1 MQAAKLYEIISSYN
15 RFWTSGAIEAGIE
28 RDILPACLRQL
39 DSKEIVVIKGVR
51 RCGKST
57 LMAQVIRA
65 LLAQG
70 VKPTAILRV
79 NLEEPLF
86 SSEYSV
92 ELLEQIYRTYRE
104 RIQPE
109 GKCWLFMDEVQN
121 VPGWESWVRGR
132 SETEEIKIFVSGS
145 SSQMLSRE
153 IGTKLTGRNV
163 SFEVFPLSFAEF
175 VRFNNLVTGTE
186 LDYMSRKA
194 TIRKLFNDYL
204 KYGGFPEVVLKEV
217 NDDKEILLKN
227 YFEDL
232 LYRDIVT
239 RHEIRDVTNLRN
251 LAVFLL
257 TNVARQTSINKLKNN
272 FTISQDKTENY
283 VSAIME
289 SYLLFQLQ
297 MFSFSLKSTMRAGF
311 KPYAIDTGLR
321 NRVAFAFSEDMG
333 WLVENV
339 IFCHLK
345 RSHEEVYYH
354 ANGSETD
361 FVVKEG
367 MNITRRIQVWH
378 EDVSETTIPDR
389 ELACFKKPLEGS
401 ERAETILVTN
411 DYEDIIDTGTARVRC
426 IPVTKFLLFDGSP
439 MMSGATTPERRTV

>member
-1 MQAAKLYEIISSYN
+1 
-15 RFWTSGAIEAGIE
+15 
-28 RDILPACLRQL
+28 
-39 DSKEIVVIKGVR
+39 
-51 RCGKST
+51 
-57 LMAQVIRA
+57 MAQVIRE
-65 LLAQG
+65 LLARD
-70 VKPTAILRV
+70 VPSTAILRV

-86 SSEYSV
+86 SLEYSV

-132 SETEEIKIFVSGS
+132 SETEDIKIFVTGS

-153 IGTKLTGRNV
+153 IGTKLTGRQV
-163 SFEVFPLSFAEF
+163 SFEVYPLSFQEF
-175 VRFNNLVTGTE
+175 LRFNNLEVGTE
-186 LDYMSRKA
+186 LDYTARKA
-194 TIRKLFNDYL
+194 TIRKSFSDYL
-204 KYGGFPEVVLKEV
+204 KYGGFPEVVLKESS
-217 NDDKEILLKN
+217 NEKELLLKN

-239 RHEIRDVTNLRN
+239 RYEIRDVSNLRN
-251 LAVFLL
+251 LAVYLL
-257 TNVARQTSINKLKNN
+257 TNVAKLTSITKLKNN

-321 NRVAFAFSEDMG
+321 NRTAFAFSEDMG

-339 IFCHLK
+339 VFCHLK
-345 RSHEEVYYH
+345 RHHEEIYYH
-354 ANGSETD
+354 ANGSDTD

-367 MNITRRIQVWH
+367 MKITKRIQVWY
-378 EDVSETTIPDR
+378 EDISVTSIPDR
-389 ELACFKKPLEGS
+389 ELACFQKPLAGHEAAAS
-401 ERAETILVTN
+401 IVVTN
-411 DYEDIIDTGTARVRC
+411 DYEDVIDIGTARVQC
-426 IPVTKFLLFDGSP
+426 IPVAKFLLGLSVQGS
-439 MMSGATTPERRTV
+439 GG

>member
-1 MQAAKLYEIISSYN
+1 MQTTKLYEIISSYN
-15 RFWTSGAIEAGIE
+15 RFWNTGSIDAGIK
-28 RDILPACLRQL
+28 RDLLPSCLGQL
-39 DSKEIVVIKGVR
+39 DSKEVVVLKGVR

-57 LMAQVIRA
+57 LMAQVIRE
-65 LLAQG
+65 LLARNVQ
-70 VKPTAILRV
+70 PTAILRV
-79 NLEEPLF
+79 NFEEPLF

-104 RIQPE
+104 RVQPE

-132 SETEEIKIFVSGS
+132 SETEDIKIFVTGS

-163 SFEVFPLSFAEF
+163 SFEVYPLSFQEF
-175 VRFNNLVTGTE
+175 LRFNNLEVETD
-186 LDYMSRKA
+186 LAYMARKA
-194 TIRKLFNDYL
+194 SVRKFFNDYL

-217 NDDKEILLKN
+217 TEDKELLLKN

-239 RHEIRDVTNLRN
+239 RYEIRDVANLRN
-251 LAVFLL
+251 LAVYLL
-257 TNVARQTSINKLKNN
+257 TNVAKLTSITKLKNN

-297 MFSFSLKSTMRAGF
+297 MFSYSLKSTMRAGF

-339 IFCHLK
+339 VFCHLK
-345 RSHEEVYYH
+345 RHHEEVYYH
-354 ANGSETD
+354 SNGSDTD

-367 MNITRRIQVWH
+367 MKITKRIQVWY
-378 EDVSETTIPDR
+378 EDVSESAIPDR
-389 ELACFKKPLEGS
+389 ELACFRKPLEGH
-401 ERAETILVTN
+401 ETAEIILLTN
-411 DYEDIIDTGTARVRC
+411 DYEDVIDTGAARVQC
-426 IPVTKFLLFDGSP
+426 IPVAKFLLGL
-439 MMSGATTPERRTV
+439 GQ

>member
-1 MQAAKLYEIISSYN
+1 MHTAKLYEIISSYN
-15 RFWTSGAIEAGIE
+15 RFWSRGSIDAGIK
-28 RDILPACLRQL
+28 RDILPACLSQL
-39 DSKEIVVIKGVR
+39 DSKEVVVLKGVR

-57 LMAQVIRA
+57 LMAQVIRE
-65 LLAQG
+65 LLAKKVQ
-70 VKPTAILRV
+70 PTAILRI

-104 RIQPE
+104 RVQPE

-132 SETEEIKIFVSGS
+132 SETEEIKIFVTGS
-145 SSQMLSRE
+145 SSLMLSRD
-153 IGTKLTGRNV
+153 IATKLTGRNV
-163 SFEVFPLSFAEF
+163 SFEVYPLSFPEF
-175 VRFNNLVTGTE
+175 LRFNKLEVGSE
-186 LDYMSRKA
+186 LEYAAKKT
-194 TIRKLFNDYL
+194 TIRKLFYDYL
-204 KYGGFPEVVLKEV
+204 KYGGFPEVVLKAS
-217 NDDKEILLKN
+217 NDDKELLLRS

-239 RHEIRDVTNLRN
+239 RHEIRDVANLRN
-251 LAVFLL
+251 LAVFLMS
-257 TNVARQTSINKLKNN
+257 NVAKLTSITKLKNN

-297 MFSFSLKSTMRAGF
+297 MFSYSLKSSQRAGF

-321 NRVAFAFSEDMG
+321 NRIAFAFSEDMG

-339 IFCHLK
+339 VFCHLK
-345 RSHEEVYYH
+345 RRHEEVYYH
-354 ANGSETD
+354 SNGSDTD

-367 MNITRRIQVWH
+367 LKITKRVQVWY
-378 EDVSETTIPDR
+378 EDVSETTIPNR
-389 ELACFKKPLEGS
+389 ELACFRKPLIGHEA
-401 ERAETILVTN
+401 AETILVTN
-411 DYEDIIDTGTARVRC
+411 DFEDVIDTRVARVRC
-426 IPVTKFLLFDGSP
+426 IPVAKFLLELGQP
-439 MMSGATTPERRTV
+439 K

>member
-1 MQAAKLYEIISSYN
+1 MQSSKLYEIISSYN
-15 RFWTSGAIEAGIE
+15 RFWTTGSIEAGIQ
-28 RDILPACLRQL
+28 RDMLPDCLRQL
-39 DSKEIVVIKGVR
+39 ESKEVIVLKGVR

-57 LMAQVIRA
+57 LMAQVIQG
-65 LLAQG
+65 LLTRNIQ
-70 VKPTAILRV
+70 PTAILRV

-104 RIQPE
+104 RVSPE
-109 GKCWLFMDEVQN
+109 GKCWLFMDEIQN
-121 VPGWESWVRGR
+121 IPGWESWVRGR
-132 SETEEIKIFVSGS
+132 SETEDIKIFVTGS

-153 IGTKLTGRNV
+153 IGTKLTGRHV
-163 SFEVFPLSFAEF
+163 SFEVYPLSFREF
-175 VRFNNLVTGTE
+175 LRFNNLGVESE
-186 LDYMSRKA
+186 LDYTAQKSV
-194 TIRKLFNDYL
+194 IRKSFNDYM
-204 KYGGFPEVVLKEV
+204 KYGGFPEVVLKESSE
-217 NDDKEILLKN
+217 DKELLLKN

-239 RHEIRDVTNLRN
+239 RYEIRDVANLRN
-251 LAVFLL
+251 LAVYLL
-257 TNVARQTSINKLKNN
+257 TNVAKLTSITKLKNN

-321 NRVAFAFSEDMG
+321 NRIAFAFSEDMG

-339 IFCHLK
+339 VFCHLK
-345 RSHEEVYYH
+345 RHHEEVYYH
-354 ANGSETD
+354 SNGSETD

-367 MNITRRIQVWH
+367 MKITKRVQVWY
-378 EDVSETTIPDR
+378 EDVSVTSIPAR
-389 ELACFKKPLEGS
+389 ELACFLKPLAGHEA
-401 ERAETILVTN
+401 AESILVTN
-411 DYEDIIDTGTARVRC
+411 DYEDVIVTEIGKIQC
-426 IPVTKFLLFDGSP
+426 IPVTKYLLGLGNDQSVRK
-439 MMSGATTPERRTV
+439 SLDVQ

>member
-15 RFWTSGAIEAGIE
+15 RFWSTGSIDAGIT
-28 RDILPACLRQL
+28 RDLLPVCLQQW
-39 DSKEIVVIKGVR
+39 DSKEVVVLKGVR

-57 LMAQVIRA
+57 LMAQVIRE
-65 LLAQG
+65 LLARNVQS
-70 VKPTAILRV
+70 TAILRI

-86 SSEYSV
+86 SAEYSV

-104 RIQPE
+104 RVQPE

-121 VPGWESWVRGR
+121 IPGWESWVRGR
-132 SETEEIKIFVSGS
+132 SETEDMKIFVTGS

-153 IGTKLTGRNV
+153 IGTKLTGRHV
-163 SFEVFPLSFAEF
+163 SFEVFPLSFHEF
-175 VRFNNLVTGTE
+175 LRFNSLEVESELV
-186 LDYMSRKA
+186 YMARKSVF
-194 TIRKLFNDYL
+194 RKLFNDYL
-204 KYGGFPEVVLKEV
+204 KYGGFPEVVLKERSE
-217 NDDKEILLKN
+217 DKELLLKN

-239 RHEIRDVTNLRN
+239 RYEIRDVANLRN
-251 LAVFLL
+251 LAVYLL
-257 TNVARQTSINKLKNN
+257 TNIAKLTSITKLKNN

-297 MFSFSLKSTMRAGF
+297 MFSYSLKSTMRAGF

-321 NRVAFAFSEDMG
+321 NRVAFAFSEDLG

-339 IFCHLK
+339 VFCHLK
-345 RSHEEVYYH
+345 RHHEEVYYH
-354 ANGSETD
+354 SSGGETD

-367 MNITRRIQVWH
+367 MKITKRIQVWY
-378 EDVSETTIPDR
+378 EDVSKIVVPDR
-389 ELACFKKPLEGS
+389 ELACFRTPLEEHEG
-401 ERAETILVTN
+401 AETILLTN
-411 DYEDIIDTGTARVRC
+411 DYEDVIEIGAARVQC
-426 IPVTKFLLFDGSP
+426 IPIVKFLLGL
-439 MMSGATTPERRTV
+439 GR

>member
-1 MQAAKLYEIISSYN
+1 MQTIKLYEILSSYN
-15 RFWTSGAIEAGIE
+15 RYWTTADIDAGIK
-28 RDILPACLRQL
+28 RDLLPNCLGQL
-39 DSKEIVVIKGVR
+39 DSKDIVVLKGVR

-57 LMAQVIRA
+57 LMAQVIRE
-65 LLAQG
+65 LLARNVQ
-70 VKPTAILRV
+70 PTSILRV

-92 ELLEQIYRTYRE
+92 ELLEQIYRTYRD
-104 RIQPE
+104 RVQPE

-132 SETEEIKIFVSGS
+132 SETEDIKIFVTGS

-153 IGTKLTGRNV
+153 IGTKLTGRHV
-163 SFEVFPLSFAEF
+163 SFEVYPLSFQEF
-175 VRFNNLVTGTE
+175 LRFSNLEVGTE
-186 LDYMSRKA
+186 LDYTTRKA
-194 TIRKLFNDYL
+194 TVRKSFSDYL
-204 KYGGFPEVVLKEV
+204 KYGGFPEVVLREST
-217 NDDKEILLKN
+217 DDKELLLKN

-239 RHEIRDVTNLRN
+239 RYEIRDVANLRN
-251 LAVFLL
+251 LAVYLL
-257 TNVARQTSINKLKNN
+257 TNVAKPTSITKLKNN

-297 MFSFSLKSTMRAGF
+297 MFSYSLKSTMRAGF

-339 IFCHLK
+339 VFCHLK
-345 RSHEEVYYH
+345 RHHEEVYYH
-354 ANGSETD
+354 TGGSDTD

-367 MNITRRIQVWH
+367 MKITKRIQVWY
-378 EDVSETTIPDR
+378 EDVSVLSIPDR
-389 ELACFKKPLEGS
+389 ELACFQKPLEGH
-401 ERAETILVTN
+401 EAAESILVTN
-411 DYEDIIDTGTARVRC
+411 NFEDVIDTAGGKVLC
-426 IPVTKFLLFDGSP
+426 IPVAKFLRGFGT
-439 MMSGATTPERRTV
+439 GR

>member
-1 MQAAKLYEIISSYN
+1 VQTAKLYEIISSYN
-15 RFWTSGAIEAGIE
+15 RFWITGTVDAGIR
-28 RDILPACLRQL
+28 RDILPACLGQL
-39 DSKEIVVIKGVR
+39 DSKEVVVLKGVR

-57 LMAQVIRA
+57 LMAQIIRE
-65 LLAQG
+65 LLARN
-70 VKPTAILRV
+70 VRPTSILRI

-86 SSEYSV
+86 SAEYSV

-104 RIQPE
+104 RVQPE

-121 VPGWESWVRGR
+121 IPGWESWVRGR
-132 SETEEIKIFVSGS
+132 SETEDIKIFVTGS

-163 SFEVFPLSFAEF
+163 SFEVYPLSFAEF
-175 VRFNNLVTGTE
+175 LRFNNLECVTALEYTAKKATV
-186 LDYMSRKA
+186 RKA
-194 TIRKLFNDYL
+194 FHDYL
-204 KYGGFPEVVLKEV
+204 KYGGFPEVVLRESA
-217 NDDKEILLKN
+217 DDKELLLKN

-239 RHEIRDVTNLRN
+239 RYEIRDVANLRN
-251 LAVFLL
+251 LAVYLL
-257 TNVARQTSINKLKNN
+257 TNVAKQTSITKLKKN

-297 MFSFSLKSTMRAGF
+297 MFSHSLKSTMRAGF

-321 NRVAFAFSEDMG
+321 NRIAFAFSEDMG

-339 IFCHLK
+339 LFCHLK
-345 RSHEEVYYH
+345 RHHEEVFYYT
-354 ANGSETD
+354 NGSDTD

-367 MNITRRIQVWH
+367 LKISRRIQVWY
-378 EDVSETTIPDR
+378 DDASVTTVPER
-389 ELACFKKPLEGS
+389 ELACFHKPLSGHES
-401 ERAETILVTN
+401 AESILVTN
-411 DYEDIIDTGTARVRC
+411 DLEDSIEIGHTKVQC
-426 IPVTKFLLFDGSP
+426 IPAVKFLMGL
-439 MMSGATTPERRTV
+439 

>member
-1 MQAAKLYEIISSYN
+1 MLSVKIHEILLSYN
-15 RFWTSGAIEAGIE
+15 RFWSTGTIEAGIE
-28 RDILPACLRQL
+28 RDILNKCLSQL
-39 DSKEIVVIKGVR
+39 ESKEVIVLKGVR

-57 LMAQVIRA
+57 LMAQVIGH
-65 LLAQG
+65 LLARG
-70 VKPTAILRV
+70 INPTQILRV

-86 SSEYSV
+86 STEYSI

-104 RIQPE
+104 RVNPA

-121 VPGWESWVRGR
+121 IAGWESWVRGR
-132 SETEEIKIFVSGS
+132 SETEEIKIFVTGS

-153 IGTKLTGRNV
+153 IGTKLTGRHI

-175 VRFNNLVTGTE
+175 LRFNDLSVGTE
-186 LDYMSRKA
+186 LDYLTKKA
-194 TIRKLFNDYL
+194 TVRNLFMDYM
-204 KYGGFPEVVLKEV
+204 KYGGFPEVVLKQTTE
-217 NDDKEILLKN
+217 DKELLLKS

-239 RHEIRDVTNLRN
+239 RHEIRDVANLRN
-251 LAVFLL
+251 LAVYLL
-257 TNVARQTSINKLKNN
+257 TNVAKLTSVNKLKNN

-297 MFSFSLKSTMRAGF
+297 KFSFSLKSSLRAGF

-321 NRVAFAFSEDMG
+321 NRVAFSFSEDAG
-333 WLVENV
+333 RLAESAVY
-339 IFCHLK
+339 CHLK
-345 RSHEEVYYH
+345 RKHEEVYFH

-367 MNITRRIQVWH
+367 MKVTRHIQVWY
-378 EDVSETTIPDR
+378 EDATETAIPDR
-389 ELACFKKPLEGS
+389 ELACFGRPLDGHEG
-401 ERAETILVTN
+401 AENILVTN
-411 DYEDIIDTGTARVRC
+411 DYEDVIKTATATIRC
-426 IPVTKFLLFDGSP
+426 IPAVKFLLFD
-439 MMSGATTPERRTV
+439 TP